1 MINKINFLKIIIILT
16 ILGFFLS
23 SYLTYS
29 HIMFRRSPEYKS
41 GCSWFST
48 GEDDLCK
55 TVDASKYSEVF
66 GLPVASLGAFYF
78 LFILALSILKFA
90 KFIFL
95 TTLAGIIIYIYL
107 IYLEIFVI
115 KVICPLCVI
124 TSIINLLIFLFSIIL
139 PRTHNNASPE
149 SVGCGVYLGKRV

>member
-1 MINKINFLKIIIILT
+1 MINKIDFLKIIIVLS

-48 GEDDLCK
+48 GEDDPCK
-55 TVDASKYSEVF
+55 TVDASKYSKVF
-66 GLPVASLGAFYF
+66 GIPVALSGAFYF
-78 LFILALSILKFA
+78 LFILTLSILKFA

-107 IYLEIFVI
+107 TYLEIFVI
-115 KVICPLCVI
+115 NAICPLCVI
-124 TSIINLLIFLFSIIL
+124 TSIINLLIFLFSINFL
-139 PRTHNNASPE
+139 RKENLKCKVN
-149 SVGCGVYLGKRV
+149 